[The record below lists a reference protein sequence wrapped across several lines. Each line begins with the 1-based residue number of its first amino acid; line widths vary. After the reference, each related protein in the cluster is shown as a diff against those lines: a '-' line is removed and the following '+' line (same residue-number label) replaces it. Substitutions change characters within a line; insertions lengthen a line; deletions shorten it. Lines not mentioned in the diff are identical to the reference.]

1 MGDETTIDVQA
12 EGPGARPD
20 PAATAVM
27 PTVAVPNTGQ
37 GVLFHEAHGYST
49 FGDTDKIPIVTAD
62 PGRGKGRGRG
72 GPRAPRWLRLAIV
85 MVSLVIL
92 AAAAVLGLVKAGI
105 IDGKG
110 GNQAADGTPTS
121 TQPATTPKQT
131 NSLLTAS
138 GTTSSGATN
147 YTIHQH
153 AYGVTVTTSVGRSW
167 VVIGEVGQ
175 QPSFEGIVPA
185 NSSQHEAL
193 AGPAQVQVGAGGTKV
208 IVTAGRH
215 SQTLTPPSAPFSYQ
229 ITPA

>member
-12 EGPGARPD
+12 EDPGSRPD
-20 PAATAVM
+20 PAATAAM
-27 PTVAVPNTGQ
+27 PAVAVPDAGQ
-37 GVLFHEAHGYST
+37 GVLFHEAQGYST

-62 PGRGKGRGRG
+62 RARGKGRGRG

-153 AYGVTVTTSVGRSW
+153 AFAVTVTTSVGRSW
-167 VVIGEVGQ
+167 VVIGAVGQ
-175 QPSFEGIVPA
+175 QPSFEGILPA
-185 NSSQHEAL
+185 NSSQHEVL
-193 AGPAQVQVGAGGTKV
+193 LGPAQVQVGAGGTKV
-208 IVTAGRH
+208 IVTAGSH